1 MGAFEGIALVVAGA
15 FLKWVSEMA
24 SDRARKSDEIDKG
37 LAAEESKI
45 KEKIA
50 ELDKA
55 NSTAIATLTAGV
67 EHIVRE
73 LAGIRSDMKDHR
85 IAVFTRIDRNEEEM
99 KEIKSLAE
107 KTVTRLEAIEAKVS
121 DGGRH
126 Q

>member
-15 FLKWVSEMA
+15 VLKWVAEMV
-24 SDRARKSDEIDKG
+24 SDRTKKAEATDKE
-37 LAAEESKI
+37 LAAGESKL

-50 ELDKA
+50 EIDKA

-107 KTVTRLEAIEAKVS
+107 KTVTRLEVIEKIVS
-121 DGGRH
+121 DGGR
-126 Q
+126 QQ